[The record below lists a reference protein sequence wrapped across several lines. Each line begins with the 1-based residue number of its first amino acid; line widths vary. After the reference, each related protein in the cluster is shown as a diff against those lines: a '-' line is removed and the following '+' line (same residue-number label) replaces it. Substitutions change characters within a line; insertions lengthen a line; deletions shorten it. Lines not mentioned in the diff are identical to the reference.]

1 MNVGFLPVEE
11 LLDITVDRYFRT
23 AALVGSTRSC
33 LDLVK
38 RFEEIG
44 VSEIACLI
52 DFGVDPELV
61 GESLH
66 YLNDLRE
73 MCSMSGSADAM
84 EESISEFMAD
94 LV

>member
-1 MNVGFLPVEE
+1 MHKSCTRIDDHAFAAAPSH
-11 LLDITVDRYFRT
+11 LDHFFGKYRDFHQRR
-23 AALVGSTRSC
+23 
-33 LDLVK
+33 
-38 RFEEIG
+38 EIG
-44 VSEIACLI
+44 ANVL
-52 DFGVDPELV
+52 ELV

-66 YLNDLRE
+66 YLNELRE